1 MMVWHEPQKEKGGVK
16 NEKIRS
22 FYAPISETIARQRAV
37 AFLTQAGYRQLPDF
51 SGYLHFKR
59 GSIIGTLS
67 NFNPTRWACAA
78 NVRITSEASSSEINV
93 KTKITNDPF
102 EKRFAEELLTAE
114 FSRLEA
120 AVTTN
125 EFNTFDVG
133 DLKRRIASY
142 VYRVV
147 GLFAGF
153 LISVVLGII
162 AGMLAL
168 TTLNI
173 SPLTASAIGTGVFL
187 ILVAICLVAW
197 GRQKKH

>member
-1 MMVWHEPQKEKGGVK
+1 MKKT
-16 NEKIRS
+16 RT
-22 FYAPISETIARQRAV
+22 FYAPISESIARQRAV

-51 SGYLHFKR
+51 SGYLHFRR

-67 NFNPTRWACAA
+67 NFDPTKWACVA
-78 NVRITSEASSSEINV
+78 NVRVTWEASLSEINV
-93 KTKITNDPF
+93 ETKITNDPF

-125 EFNTFDVG
+125 EFSTFDVG
-133 DLKRRIASY
+133 DLRKRISSHF
-142 VYRVV
+142 YRVG
-147 GLFAGF
+147 GLFASF
-153 LISVVLGII
+153 IIPAVLGII
-162 AGMLAL
+162 AGTFAL
-168 TTLNI
+168 SILNI
-173 SPLTASAIGTGVFL
+173 SPSAGWAIAAGVFL

>member
-1 MMVWHEPQKEKGGVK
+1 MKI
-16 NEKIRS
+16 IRS

-37 AFLTQAGYRQLPDF
+37 AFFTQSGYRQLPD
-51 SGYLHFKR
+51 SGGYLHFKR

-67 NFNPTRWACAA
+67 NFNPTRWTCAA
-78 NVRITSEASSSEINV
+78 NVRVTSEASLSEINME
-93 KTKITNDPF
+93 TKITNDPF
-102 EKRFAEELLTAE
+102 EKCFAEELLTAE

-125 EFNTFDVG
+125 EFNTLDVG
-133 DLKRRIASY
+133 DLRKKIASY
-142 VYRVV
+142 VYRIV

-162 AGMLAL
+162 AGLFAL

-173 SPLTASAIGTGVFL
+173 STLATSAIGAGVFL
-187 ILVAICLVAW
+187 ILTAICLVAW

>member
-1 MMVWHEPQKEKGGVK
+1 MKI
-16 NEKIRS
+16 IRS

-67 NFNPTRWACAA
+67 NFNPTQWACAA
-78 NVRITSEASSSEINV
+78 NVRVTSEASLSEINV
-93 KTKITNDPF
+93 ETKITNDPF
-102 EKRFAEELLTAE
+102 EKRFAEELLAAE

-125 EFNTFDVG
+125 EFNTFDIG
-133 DLKRRIASY
+133 NLRKRIASY
-142 VYRVV
+142 VYRIM

-153 LISVVLGII
+153 IISMVLGII
-162 AGMLAL
+162 AGIFALA
-168 TTLNI
+168 TLNI
-173 SPLTASAIGTGVFL
+173 PPLAASAIGAGVLL

-197 GRQKKH
+197 GRQKKR